1 MNKIKT
7 LIAVAILTPLAGCSY
22 LPDMPDF
29 FGEEEKE
36 TLVTFKQSDATEG
49 TLASPLEIPPELT
62 IPSNYSQ
69 DLDLSAVIAQKF
81 EFNDDKKQLRS
92 EIQLIKV
99 KGVEQKSNDRQRWL
113 EIEMDVQTLWVSL
126 QDYLAALDYDIE
138 SQDPQL
144 GQILTKYRSRGALV
158 PKEQQNFLN
167 RYLNPMEI
175 NATGWLDQY
184 SFKIEEI
191 SSNKYRV
198 LVSHQSM
205 QEIEDADGNPEWIVR
220 EGSVE
225 KESLMLANF
234 TRYLGQKQE
243 SK

>member
-7 LIAVAILTPLAGCSY
+7 LIAAAILTPMAGCSY
-22 LPDMPDF
+22 LPEMPTIF
-29 FGEEEKE
+29 SEEEKE
-36 TLVTFKQSDATEG
+36 TLVTFKDSDATEG

-62 IPSNYSQ
+62 VPADYSQ
-69 DLDLSAVIAQKF
+69 DLDLSDVIAQKF
-81 EFNDDKKQLRS
+81 AFNNDKKEVHS
-92 EIQLIKV
+92 EIKLIQV
-99 KGVEQKSNDRQRWL
+99 KGVEQKSSDRQRWL
-113 EIEMDVQTLWVSL
+113 EVEMDAQSLWVSL
-126 QDYLAALDYDIE
+126 QDYLAALNFEIE

-144 GQILTKYRSRGALV
+144 GQILTKYRPRGAV
-158 PKEQQNFLN
+158 VQKEQQNFLN

-184 SFKIEEI
+184 SFKIEAMGDTKHRLLI
-191 SSNKYRV
+191 
-198 LVSHQSM
+198 SHQSM
-205 QEIEDADGNPEWIVR
+205 QELEDADGNPEWVVR